1 MRDDDVRNTL
11 NGDDSS
17 DDSSCEFT
25 TRCPRSDTSVYR
37 TPRLTPFNTDSDSEF
52 SKSSCEKET
61 DSSAREDRRRE
72 GERKLKRVHIARTG
86 SSSIVRCIPFDET
99 DAVGNTRY
107 DVSPVSSDENATA
120 SGETPRDKVSRIRTR
135 GISRAQK
142 LLHSISPVKHRKRQ
156 RQREALEQVRDIK
169 RRQDRIL
176 SDMSVVL
183 SNLESLR
190 VSRREDA

>member
-37 TPRLTPFNTDSDSEF
+37 TPRLTPFSTDSEF

-61 DSSAREDRRRE
+61 DSSAREDRRA

-86 SSSIVRCIPFDET
+86 SSSTVRCIPFDET

-107 DVSPVSSDENATA
+107 GVSPVSSDENATA
-120 SGETPRDKVSRIRTR
+120 SGGETPRDKVSRIRTR
-135 GISRAQK
+135 GISRAEK
-142 LLHSISPVKHRKRQ
+142 LLHTISPVKHRKRQ

>member
-17 DDSSCEFT
+17 EDSSCEFT

-37 TPRLTPFNTDSDSEF
+37 TPRLTPFSTDSEF
-52 SKSSCEKET
+52 SRSSCEKET
-61 DSSAREDRRRE
+61 VLTAREDRRE

-86 SSSIVRCIPFDET
+86 SSSTVRCIPFDET

-107 DVSPVSSDENATA
+107 DVSPVSSDENASA
-120 SGETPRDKVSRIRTR
+120 SSGETPRDKVSRIQTR
-135 GISRAQK
+135 GVSRALK
-142 LLHSISPVKHRKRQ
+142 LLHAISPVKHRKRQ